1 MRRKDTSKQG
11 TLQSKPNMSAEAAGE
26 RPSDAQLDIRYP
38 EDMIVESD
46 KDGSAD
52 AVAVNP
58 ADAAEVARCRSHWE
72 IIRQRSL
79 AEAAEADESEEGEQ
93 LVQTLKERGE
103 KRRRKASGEFS
114 RESPEEYVNVPSFYI
129 RLLLECFSHPPS
141 ILQSSIPSEKDD
153 LLVLDFLTDLIDG
166 KKESPSTRASVVIAV
181 QNQHEMNI
189 SLAPF
194 ESKFSLIP
202 FQKTSYDET
211 DFNSENRVSIK
222 SRYFTDRIKS
232 ALDTSVHSYLIP
244 LHFDETKEVV
254 KTLNL
259 EENEVELVLKL
270 SNSDGD
276 SVFSDIKRVEFGS
289 IDGTKDDELTAEG
302 VGDVEVLKLFQYS
315 NDVLQWYKIADDSFF
330 VNETGKEVSV
340 SVYLY
345 NQYKNQDFTI
355 FQKSSP
361 IFTNFFNAIRSF
373 GTDLSVGDMS
383 ADQEKRLKG
392 IIDLYHKIGGEATL
406 LSSQALNQLLLQ
418 QPGAQEAITDAFSMY
433 SVFKAEDIIK
443 SSDRV
448 EILGKVRD
456 YIQNANIGYVPS

>member
-11 TLQSKPNMSAEAAGE
+11 TLQSKPNMSAEAA
-26 RPSDAQLDIRYP
+26 RKWPSDAELDIRYP

-46 KDGSAD
+46 EDVSAKAAPASELSVAEQLAYLFD
-52 AVAVNP
+52 A
-58 ADAAEVARCRSHWE
+58 S
-72 IIRQRSL
+72 S
-79 AEAAEADESEEGEQ
+79 DESEEGEQ
-93 LVQTLKERGE
+93 LVQTFKERGE

-114 RESPEEYVNVPSFYI
+114 RESPEEHVNVPSCYI

-181 QNQHEMNI
+181 KNQHEIDI

-244 LHFDETKEVV
+244 LDFDETKEVV

-259 EENEVELVLKL
+259 EENDVELVLKL
-270 SNSDGD
+270 FNSDGD
-276 SVFSDIKRVEFGS
+276 PEFYDIKKVEIRH
-289 IDGTKDDELTAEG
+289 IDGTKHDELAAEG
-302 VGDVEVLKLFQYS
+302 VKDIEVLKLFRYS
-315 NDVLQWYKIADDSFF
+315 DDALTWYKTAGHSFF
-330 VNETGKEVSV
+330 ENETGNEVFV

-355 FQKSSP
+355 FQKSSR
-361 IFTNFFNAIRSF
+361 IFTKFFNAIRSF
-373 GTDLSVGDMS
+373 GTDSSVGDMS
-383 ADQEKRLKG
+383 PDQEKSLTR

-418 QPGAQEAITDAFSMY
+418 QPGAQEAITHAFSMY

-443 SSDRV
+443 SSDDRI